1 MLKELAECVAFNAV
15 FDRLVDN
22 NPEAEEL
29 RGKIDA
35 FLPEIEAK
43 CGRKHMM
50 KLDSAIN
57 DYAAEVQLH
66 AVRCT
71 LQWIHLLLTG
81 QPAGPEAEN
90 NTLEVKR

>member
-15 FDRLVDN
+15 FDRLADN

-43 CGRKHMM
+43 CGRKYSI

-57 DYAAEVQLH
+57 DYAAEVQTH

-71 LQWIHLLLTG
+71 LQWLHMILTG
-81 QPAGPEAEN
+81 QPAGAEAEK
-90 NTLEVKR
+90 NTLEVKQ